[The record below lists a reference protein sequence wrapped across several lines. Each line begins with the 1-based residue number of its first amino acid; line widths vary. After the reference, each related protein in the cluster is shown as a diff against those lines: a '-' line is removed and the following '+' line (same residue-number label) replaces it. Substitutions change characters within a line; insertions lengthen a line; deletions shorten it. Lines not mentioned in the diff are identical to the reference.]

1 MPNRILRDGI
11 LTSEAVSSLSWSEE
25 VFYRRLMSV
34 ADDHGR
40 FHSLPKL
47 IRAACYPL
55 QIDKV
60 ADSDIGKW
68 TTACVAAG
76 LVRVY
81 PATDGKSYLEIVK
94 FGQQV
99 RSKSKFPEP
108 IESDAEHPISVDSN
122 CNQVPADA
130 HLVVSVSEDVG
141 EGRAD
146 TRKPPRGSRLPPD
159 WTLPEEWKIEA
170 ESIARSDGL
179 SINAV
184 RESLKFRD
192 YWVGKSG
199 KDAAKADWLATWR
212 GWVRRSLEYAGKP
225 TGAPAVEAPIIE
237 AGGWQ

>member
-1 MPNRILRDGI
+1 MPNRILREGI
-11 LTSEAVSSLSWSEE
+11 LTSERVAKLGWAEE

-34 ADDHGR
+34 VDDFGR
-40 FHSLPKL
+40 YYAQPML

-55 QIDKV
+55 LIDKV
-60 ADSDIGKW
+60 SDADVGKW
-68 TTACVAAG
+68 LAKCAEAA
-76 LVRVY
+76 LVSVY
-81 PATDGKSYLEIVK
+81 PAQDGKRYLQLLD
-94 FGQQV
+94 FRQQV
-99 RSKSKFPEP
+99 RAKVSRFPQMPSECVA
-108 IESDAEHPISVDSN
+108 DAQ
-122 CNQVPADA
+122 QVPADA